1 MLLHRLA
8 SLLLTALI
16 TFPAAALAR
25 DYHVEVVIF
34 ERGEGSGSPEEFWN
48 FSREALQGKFMR
60 MTELAAQSVEV
71 EFEDVQQ
78 LAGVRDS
85 LEQGGYTVLRAAS
98 WDQPSAIFQN
108 APVVSLGDELSA
120 MPFGYV
126 RVYKTSL
133 IFADIDLQ
141 LSPLNSGFQEFSSL
155 PELEPDAGIE
165 SVSETGEPKIPH
177 YFLSEKR
184 RLKFEELH
192 YFDHPKFG
200 AIVGVWPKESDGG

>member
-1 MLLHRLA
+1 MTLNRFA
-8 SLLLTALI
+8 ILLLTALI
-16 TFPAAALAR
+16 TVPAAALAR

-34 ERGEGSGSPEEFWN
+34 ERGNDSGSQEFWN
-48 FSREALQGKFMR
+48 FSSEALGNQFMR

-71 EFEDVQQ
+71 ELEDVQQ

-85 LEQGGYTVLRAAS
+85 LVQGGYRVLRAAS

-120 MPFGYV
+120 MPFGYI

-141 LSPLNSGFQEFSSL
+141 LSPLNTGFQEFSSL
-155 PELEPDAGIE
+155 PEAEPDPAVE
-165 SVSETGEPKIPH
+165 SGSEFRKPEIPH

-184 RLKFEELH
+184 RLKFEEVH

-200 AIVGVWPKESDGG
+200 AIIGVWPKES